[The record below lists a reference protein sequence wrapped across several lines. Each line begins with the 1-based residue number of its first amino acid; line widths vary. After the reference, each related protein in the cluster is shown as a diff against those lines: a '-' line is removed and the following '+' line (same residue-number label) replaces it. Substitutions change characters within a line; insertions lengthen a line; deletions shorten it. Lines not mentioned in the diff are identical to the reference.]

1 MHAVDLVDSQV
12 LLAIIVGLILFVVI
26 FTLIFR
32 KKR

>member
-1 MHAVDLVDSQV
+1 MHAVDLIDSQV
-12 LLAIIVGLILFVVI
+12 ILAIIFGLILFVVI